1 MKMRNGFCD
10 GQTRRDFLAV
20 GSLGFL
26 GLSLDQFFR
35 IKNAQAQQ
43 GLYSKSADLP
53 QRAKSCI
60 LIWLA
65 GGPSHI
71 DTFDL
76 KPDASDQIRGD
87 FKPIDTSV
95 PGIQISEHLPKIA
108 SAMDRIAL
116 VRTMSGP
123 EGEHDRA
130 TQHLLTGHRPLPA
143 TAYPSFGSVAT
154 YERGLGTWLP
164 NYICIPSADR
174 AMGAGY
180 LSKAYDP
187 FTVGGDPAS
196 PTFQVRDLYASGVS
210 LSFERINRRR
220 DLVKHVDQLAQ
231 HIGQNEA
238 TAARD
243 AFYAQAYD
251 LVTSRQAR
259 DAFELGREEQ
269 PVREKYGMTSLG
281 QGCLLARRLVE
292 AGVAFVTVNSMGLG
306 GQMPVTWD
314 THQNNFPML
323 KDQLLPQLDNA
334 YSSLIQD
341 LDERNLLDSTLVVLM
356 GEFGR
361 TPKINKMAGRDH
373 WPRANSIL
381 LAGGG
386 LKRGVALGKTD
397 AQAEYPVDRPVSP
410 ADLAATIFTLLGI
423 DPHKAEHTNDGRSIK
438 LVADGEAV
446 NELIA

>member
-1 MKMRNGFCD
+1 MATQSGFCD
-10 GQTRRDFLAV
+10 GQTRRDFLMV

-35 IKNAQAQQ
+35 LRAASAQQ
-43 GLYSKSADLP
+43 GLYSKAQELP

-76 KPDASDQIRGD
+76 KPDASDQIRGE
-87 FKPIDTSV
+87 FKPINTAV

-108 SAMDRIAL
+108 TIMDRISL
-116 VRTMSGP
+116 VRTMTGP

-130 TQHLLTGHRPLPA
+130 AQHLLTGHRPLPA
-143 TAYPSFGSVAT
+143 TTYPSHGSVAT
-154 YERGLGTWLP
+154 FERGLGTWLP
-164 NYICIPSADR
+164 NYICIPNADR

-180 LSKAYDP
+180 LSNAYDP
-187 FTVGGDPAS
+187 FAVGGDPAS
-196 PTFQVRDLYASGVS
+196 PTFQVRDLYASGFS
-210 LSFERINRRR
+210 LPFDRIKRRR
-220 DLVKHVDQLAQ
+220 DLVKQVDEIARN
-231 HIGQNEA
+231 ISRNEA
-238 TAARD
+238 AATRD
-243 AFYAQAYD
+243 AFFAQAYD

-259 DAFELGREEQ
+259 DAFEIGQEDQ
-269 PVREKYGMTSLG
+269 AVREKYGMTSMG

-292 AGVAFVTVNSMGLG
+292 ADVAFVTVNSMGLSG
-306 GQMPVTWD
+306 PMPVTWD

-334 YSSLIQD
+334 FSALIED
-341 LDERNLLDSTLVVLM
+341 LDSRKLLDSTLVVVM

-361 TPKINKMAGRDH
+361 TPKINRMAGRDH

-386 LKRGVALGKTD
+386 IKRGMVLGKTD

-410 ADLAATIFTLLGI
+410 ADLAATMFTLLGI
-423 DPHKAEHTNDGRSIK
+423 DPQKAEHTNDGRSIK

-446 NELIA
+446 HELLS

>member
-1 MKMRNGFCD
+1 MKMSTFCD
-10 GQTRRDFLAV
+10 GMSRRDFVQV
-20 GSLGFL
+20 GTLGFL
-26 GLSLDQFFR
+26 GLTLEQFLR
-35 IKNAQAQQ
+35 TRSAMAQQ
-43 GLYSKSADLP
+43 GLYNKGQELP

-60 LIWLA
+60 LVWLA

-76 KPDASDQIRGD
+76 KPDAPDQFRGE
-87 FKPIDTSV
+87 FKPIDTVV
-95 PGIQISEHLPKIA
+95 PGVRISEHLPKFAQI
-108 SAMDRIAL
+108 MDRVSL
-116 VRTMSGP
+116 VRTMTGP

-130 TQHLLTGHRPLPA
+130 AQHLLTGHRPLPA
-143 TAYPSFGSVAT
+143 TNYPSHGSVVT
-154 YERGLGTWLP
+154 HERGLGTWLP
-164 NYICIPSADR
+164 NYIAVPNADR

-180 LSKAYDP
+180 LSKSFDP
-187 FTVGGDPAS
+187 FAVGGDPAS
-196 PTFQVRDLYASGVS
+196 PTFQVRDLYTSGFN
-210 LSFERINRRR
+210 LTFDRINRRR
-220 DLVKHVDQLAQ
+220 ELVKQLDERARN
-231 HIGQNEA
+231 IARNEV

-259 DAFELGREEQ
+259 DAFEISKEEQ
-269 PVREKYGMTSLG
+269 PLREKYGPTTLG

-292 AGVAFVTVNSMGLG
+292 AGVAFVTVNSMGIG
-306 GQMPVTWD
+306 GTTPLTWD
-314 THQNNFPML
+314 THQNNFPAL

-334 YSSLIQD
+334 FTALIQD
-341 LDERNLLDSTLVVLM
+341 LDDRKLLDSTLVILT

-361 TPKINKMAGRDH
+361 TPKINKNAGRDH
-373 WPRANSIL
+373 WPRANSVV

-386 LKRGVALGKTD
+386 IKRGLVLGKTD

-410 ADLAATIFTLLGI
+410 ADLAATMFTLLGI

-446 NELIA
+446 HELMT

>member
-1 MKMRNGFCD
+1 MKARTGFCD
-10 GQTRRDFLAV
+10 GQTRRDFLMV

-35 IKNAQAQQ
+35 LQSAQAQQ
-43 GLYSKSADLP
+43 GLYSKSQELP

-60 LIWLA
+60 LIWLT

-76 KPDASDQIRGD
+76 KPDASDQVRGE
-87 FKPIDTSV
+87 FKPIDTAV
-95 PGIQISEHLPKIA
+95 PGIQICEHLPKIA
-108 SAMDRIAL
+108 STLDRVSVI
-116 VRTMSGP
+116 RTMTGP

-130 TQHLLTGHRPLPA
+130 AQHLLTGHRPLPA
-143 TAYPSFGSVAT
+143 TTYPSYGSVAT
-154 YERGLGTWLP
+154 FERGLGTWLP
-164 NYICIPSADR
+164 NYICIPNADR

-187 FTVGGDPAS
+187 FAVGGDPAS
-196 PTFQVRDLYASGVS
+196 PTFQVRDLYTSGYS
-210 LSFERINRRR
+210 LSFDRINRRR
-220 DLVKHVDQLAQ
+220 DLVKQVDDLARS
-231 HIGQNEA
+231 ISRNEA
-238 TAARD
+238 TTARD
-243 AFYAQAYD
+243 AFFAQAYD

-259 DAFELGREEQ
+259 DAFEIGKEDQ
-269 PVREKYGMTSLG
+269 PVREKYGPTSLG

-292 AGVAFVTVNSMGLG
+292 AGVAFITVNSMGLG
-306 GQMPVTWD
+306 GQMPATWD
-314 THQNNFPML
+314 THQNNFPTL

-334 YSSLIQD
+334 VSALVQD
-341 LDERNLLDSTLVVLM
+341 LDERGLLDSTLVVVM

-381 LAGGG
+381 VAGGG
-386 LKRGVALGKTD
+386 IKRGTVVGKTD

-410 ADLAATIFTLLGI
+410 ADLAATMFTLLGI
-423 DPHKAEHTNDGRSIK
+423 DPNKAEHTNDGRSIK

-446 NELIA
+446 QELMS